1 MKEDCPRGGR
11 EKSAFVL
18 VQCNRIFLLKGIQT
32 NSESYTLIKVL
43 INSSLRALQ
52 VHKDLRL
59 I

>member
-11 EKSAFVL
+11 EESAFVL
-18 VQCNRIFLLKGIQT
+18 VQCNIILKGIQT

-52 VHKDLRL
+52 VHKDLGL

>member
-11 EKSAFVL
+11 EESAFIL
-18 VQCNRIFLLKGIQT
+18 VQCNRILKGIQT

-52 VHKDLRL
+52 VHKDLGL